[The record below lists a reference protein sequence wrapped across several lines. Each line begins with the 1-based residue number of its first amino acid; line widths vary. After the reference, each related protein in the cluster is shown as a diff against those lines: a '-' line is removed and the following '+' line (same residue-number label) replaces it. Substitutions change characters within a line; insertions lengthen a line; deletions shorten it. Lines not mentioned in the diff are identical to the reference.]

1 MISLRSLSCGAV
13 MLFAVVAPPSIHAG
27 EVNTPGEKSAFYVTV
42 SVAVPI
48 ALSVGAVGSTL
59 SGPYFASQA
68 IRDRSGNKRAGT
80 VAPMRVEAVETLPDG
95 ARQVRLQDRN
105 RPTTRRCCAGRHGRM
120 TRPRASML
128 ARWCRS
134 SPRPRAAAGSC
145 MHRKVNHWLFCQPMK
160 QRHPIAAIPGDAK
173 AVPTPVGRYGNR
185 CCGRGEGLRLP
196 SQCCACWRTGPAV
209 PACG

>member
-13 MLFAVVAPPSIHAG
+13 MLFAAVAPPSIHAG

-42 SVAVPI
+42 SLAVPI

-95 ARQVRLQDRN
+95 ARQVRLQDPQQADNAALLRWQA
-105 RPTTRRCCAGRHGRM
+105 RQDDPAAGFHVGQMVSFQPTPAGSGWLVHAPQGE
-120 TRPRASML
+120 PL
-128 ARWCRS
+128 AFL
-134 SPRPRAAAGSC
+134 PTDEAAASNSS
-145 MHRKVNHWLFCQPMK
+145 HTW
-160 QRHPIAAIPGDAK
+160 
-173 AVPTPVGRYGNR
+173 
-185 CCGRGEGLRLP
+185 
-196 SQCCACWRTGPAV
+196 
-209 PACG
+209 